1 MSSPS
6 FYLAGAKN
14 LALAKFNTVVNGK
27 PDDEVI
33 QFRLAQCQGC
43 PLFRNNTCDSDRLV
57 SRSGQEI
64 PLSEGERL
72 PHIKDSFGVLRA
84 SVKND
89 EVFYRGCGCPIISGG
104 KPNKPAHH
112 FDEKELE
119 KRDGTGPCPMG
130 KWSKD
135 EFVKYIEF
143 KNGSENKTTSKVEK

>member
-1 MSSPS
+1 MSNIN

-14 LALAKFNTVVNGK
+14 LALAKFNTAVNGK
-27 PDDEVI
+27 PDEEVI
-33 QFRLAQCQGC
+33 NFRLSQCQGC
-43 PLFRNNTCDSDRLV
+43 PLFKNNVCDSDRLV
-57 SRSGQEI
+57 SKSGQEI

-89 EVFYRGCGCPIISGG
+89 EVYYRGCGCPIISNG
-104 KPNKPAHH
+104 KPNKPAHQ

-130 KWSKD
+130 RWSKE
-135 EFVKYIEF
+135 EFVKYIER
-143 KNGSENKTTSKVEK
+143 NGSKNYQTS